1 MTSPTGFCQKCG
13 NQMTPSGQFCD
24 KCGTPTRAVAPS
36 PAGTIGQPPYPVAAA
51 RDSPPP
57 APPYFAPSYAS
68 PPGYGPPPVGQTTN
82 GLSVASMVL
91 GIVWVFGIGSILAVI
106 FGFVARKQIKD
117 SGGRQSGSGM
127 ALAGI
132 ILGLVGVASL
142 ILWIVLVI
150 AVTTSISNCFDHVQS
165 NVHSSTCVTN
175 SGTGNSGSTFNSG
188 TTGNTGNGVTSP
200 ATGPAPTSMGV
211 RRMPGSFANSAAT
224 PGFTVSFV
232 R

>member
-1 MTSPTGFCQKCG
+1 
-13 NQMTPSGQFCD
+13 
-24 KCGTPTRAVAPS
+24 
-36 PAGTIGQPPYPVAAA
+36 
-51 RDSPPP
+51 
-57 APPYFAPSYAS
+57 
-68 PPGYGPPPVGQTTN
+68 
-82 GLSVASMVL
+82 MVL

-132 ILGLVGVASL
+132 ILGFVGVASL

-150 AVTTSISNCFDHVQS
+150 AVTTSIDNCFDHVQN
-165 NVHSSTCVTN
+165 NVNSSTCVTN

-188 TTGNTGNGVTSP
+188 TTGNTGNGAASP
-200 ATGPAPTSMGV
+200 APVPSTTGA
-211 RRMPGSFANSAAT
+211 RRVPGGFANRAAT
-224 PGFTVSFV
+224 PGFTVSL

>member
-13 NQMTPSGQFCD
+13 NQIEPTSQFCD
-24 KCGTPTRAVAPS
+24 KCGTPAGAVAPS
-36 PAGTIGQPPYPVAAA
+36 PTGAIGQPPYAVALPPG
-51 RDSPPP
+51 SPPP
-57 APPYFAPSYAS
+57 PPPPYFAPSYVPP

-106 FGFVARKQIKD
+106 FGFIGRKQIKE

-132 ILGLVGVASL
+132 ILGFVGVASL

-150 AVTTSISNCFDHVQS
+150 AVTTSIDNCFNHSGSDV
-165 NVHSSTCVTN
+165 NSSTCVSN

-188 TTGNTGNGVTSP
+188 TTGNTGNSAASP
-200 ATGPAPTSMGV
+200 APVPSSMGV
-211 RRMPGSFANSAAT
+211 RRTPGSFANSAQT
-224 PGFTVSFV
+224 PGFTVSLG

>member
-1 MTSPTGFCQKCG
+1 MTSPAGFCQKCG
-13 NQMTPSGQFCD
+13 NQMGPASQFCD
-24 KCGTPTRAVAPS
+24 KCGTPAGGVAPS
-36 PAGTIGQPPYPVAAA
+36 PAGAIGRLPYPVAPPPG
-51 RDSPPP
+51 SPPP
-57 APPYFAPSYAS
+57 APPYFAPSYAPP
-68 PPGYGPPPVGQTTN
+68 PPGYGPPPVGHSTN

-132 ILGLVGVASL
+132 ILGFVGVASL

-150 AVTTSISNCFDHVQS
+150 AVTTSIDNCFDHVQN
-165 NVHSSTCVTN
+165 NVNSSTCVTN

-188 TTGNTGNGVTSP
+188 TTGNTGNGAASP
-200 ATGPAPTSMGV
+200 APVPSTTGA
-211 RRMPGSFANSAAT
+211 RRVPGGFANRAAT
-224 PGFTVSFV
+224 PGFTVSL

>member
-1 MTSPTGFCQKCG
+1 MA
-13 NQMTPSGQFCD
+13 PSSQFCD
-24 KCGTPTRAVAPS
+24 KCGTPAAAAAPS
-36 PAGTIGQPPYPVAAA
+36 PAGAIGQPPYLAAA
-51 RDSPPP
+51 PGSLPP
-57 APPYFAPSYAS
+57 APPYVAPGYVLP

-117 SGGRQSGSGM
+117 SGGRQSGGGM

-132 ILGLVGVASL
+132 ILGFVGVASL

-150 AVTTSISNCFDHVQS
+150 AVTTTITNCFDHVQ
-165 NVHSSTCVTN
+165 NNGNSSTCVTN

-188 TTGNTGNGVTSP
+188 TTGNTGNAAVSP
-200 ATGPAPTSMGV
+200 TLVPSSVGARG
-211 RRMPGSFANSAAT
+211 RPGSSANGAAT
-224 PGFTVSFV
+224 AGFAVSLV

>member
-1 MTSPTGFCQKCG
+1 MLP
-13 NQMTPSGQFCD
+13 
-24 KCGTPTRAVAPS
+24 
-36 PAGTIGQPPYPVAAA
+36 
-51 RDSPPP
+51 
-57 APPYFAPSYAS
+57 

-117 SGGRQSGSGM
+117 SGGRQSGGGM

-132 ILGLVGVASL
+132 ILGFVGVASL

-150 AVTTSISNCFDHVQS
+150 AVTTTITNCFDHVQ
-165 NVHSSTCVTN
+165 NNGNSSTCVTN

-188 TTGNTGNGVTSP
+188 TTGNTGNAAVSP
-200 ATGPAPTSMGV
+200 TLVPSSVGREGPEAPRTARQPLDSLSLSCGRHQV
-211 RRMPGSFANSAAT
+211 SIPASGAARCLRFGA
-224 PGFTVSFV
+224 PVHLVDGRKAGDAQWRYSQQ
-232 R
+232 

>member
-1 MTSPTGFCQKCG
+1 MG
-13 NQMTPSGQFCD
+13 PSSQFCD
-24 KCGTPTRAVAPS
+24 KCGTPAGAVAPS
-36 PAGTIGQPPYPVAAA
+36 SAGAIGQPPYPAAA
-51 RDSPPP
+51 APGSPPPP
-57 APPYFAPSYAS
+57 APPYFAPGYVQP

-106 FGFVARKQIKD
+106 FGIVARKQIKD

-142 ILWIVLVI
+142 ILWIVFVI
-150 AVTTSISNCFDHVQS
+150 AVTTSISNCFDHVQT
-165 NVHSSTCVTN
+165 NVNSSTCVTN
-175 SGTGNSGSTFNSG
+175 NGTGNSGSTFNSG
-188 TTGNTGNGVTSP
+188 TTGNTGNSAV
-200 ATGPAPTSMGV
+200 GPAPVPTSM
-211 RRMPGSFANSAAT
+211 RMRTMPGPFVNSAAT
-224 PGFTVSFV
+224 PGFTFSLA

>member
-13 NQMTPSGQFCD
+13 NQIGPSSQFCD
-24 KCGTPTRAVAPS
+24 KCGTPAAAVAPS
-36 PAGTIGQPPYPVAAA
+36 PAGAVGQPPYPVQAVPGG
-51 RDSPPP
+51 PPP
-57 APPYFAPSYAS
+57 
-68 PPGYGPPPVGQTTN
+68 PGAGPPPVGQTTN

-132 ILGLVGVASL
+132 ILGFVGIASL

-150 AVTTSISNCFDHVQS
+150 VVTTTLSNCFDQA
-165 NVHSSTCVTN
+165 
-175 SGTGNSGSTFNSG
+175 GT
-188 TTGNTGNGVTSP
+188 
-200 ATGPAPTSMGV
+200 
-211 RRMPGSFANSAAT
+211 
-224 PGFTVSFV
+224 
-232 R
+232 

>member
-1 MTSPTGFCQKCG
+1 MTSPTGFCQNCG
-13 NQMTPSGQFCD
+13 NQMGPSSQFCD
-24 KCGTPTRAVAPS
+24 KCGAPAGAVAPS
-36 PAGTIGQPPYPVAAA
+36 PAGAVGRPPYPVQAVPG
-51 RDSPPP
+51 SPPP
-57 APPYFAPSYAS
+57 APPYVAPSYVPP

-82 GLSVASMVL
+82 GLSVASIVL

-132 ILGLVGVASL
+132 ILGFVGVASL

-150 AVTTSISNCFDHVQS
+150 AVTTTIDNCFNHSGSDV
-165 NVHSSTCVTN
+165 NSSTCVTN
-175 SGTGNSGSTFNSG
+175 SGTGNSGNEFNSG
-188 TTGNTGNGVTSP
+188 N
-200 ATGPAPTSMGV
+200 TGPAQAPAVAPTSIGLQPA
-211 RRMPGSFANSAAT
+211 PGAVANSATT
-224 PGFTVSFV
+224 PGFNVSLV

>member
-13 NQMTPSGQFCD
+13 NQMVPSSQFCD
-24 KCGTPTRAVAPS
+24 KCGTPAGVVAPS
-36 PAGTIGQPPYPVAAA
+36 PAGAIGQSPYPVAVAPG
-51 RDSPPP
+51 SPPP
-57 APPYFAPSYAS
+57 APPYFAPSYAP
-68 PPGYGPPPVGQTTN
+68 PPGYAPPPVGQTTN

-117 SGGRQSGSGM
+117 SAGRQSGGGM

-132 ILGLVGVASL
+132 ILGFVGVASL
-142 ILWIVLVI
+142 VLWIVLVI
-150 AVTTSISNCFDHVQS
+150 AVTTSISNCFDHVQN
-165 NVHSSTCVTN
+165 NVNSSTCVTN

-188 TTGNTGNGVTSP
+188 NTGNSP
-200 ATGPAPTSMGV
+200 ASPGPVPSTMGA
-211 RRMPGSFANSAAT
+211 RRMPGSVANSAAT
-224 PGFTVSFV
+224 PGFTVSLV